1 MKLSAVEGQLK
12 VAQEKLKH
20 SQVSFDG
27 LLQQEK
33 EQWVAEVLT
42 LKEQHQKEVN
52 SLKEE
57 LVAITSQLKKPGPP
71 KTQVSLPSPEN
82 SRKKVSSRGGRRPTE
97 LPSNLAVH
105 LSLPTENRLSR
116 SADNLAD
123 WNSDDDEG
131 TRVGLNKMTITQMV
145 EESLKKPESIA
156 AIRRELKEAKLTPR
170 IQRRFGPDTK
180 PPPLKLIESPTGN
193 DQTPSFPLT
202 ENVHAYQSNAI

>member
-1 MKLSAVEGQLK
+1 MKLKAVEGQLK
-12 VAQEKLKH
+12 VAQEKSKH
-20 SQVSFDG
+20 SQESFDE
-27 LLQQEK
+27 LLEQEK
-33 EQWVAEVLT
+33 KQWEAEVLV
-42 LKEQHQKEVN
+42 LKEQHQTEVN

-57 LVAITSQLKKPGPP
+57 LAVITSQLKKAALP
-71 KTQVSLPSPEN
+71 KTQVSLPSPES

-105 LSLPTENRLSR
+105 LSLPAENRLSK

-131 TRVGLNKMTITQMV
+131 ARVGLNKMTITQMV

-156 AIRRELKEAKLTPR
+156 AIRKELKEAKLTPR
-170 IQRRFGPDTK
+170 MQRRFGPDTK
-180 PPPLKLIESPTGN
+180 PPPLKLIESPGN

>member
-1 MKLSAVEGQLK
+1 MKLKAVEGQLK

-20 SQVSFDG
+20 GQESFDE
-27 LLQQEK
+27 LLEQEK
-33 EQWVAEVLT
+33 KQWEAEVLV
-42 LKEQHQKEVN
+42 LKEQHQTEVN

-57 LVAITSQLKKPGPP
+57 LATITSQLKKAPP
-71 KTQVSLPSPEN
+71 MTQVSLPSPES
-82 SRKKVSSRGGRRPTE
+82 SRKRASSRGGRRPTE

-105 LSLPTENRLSR
+105 LSLPAENRLSR
-116 SADNLAD
+116 SADDLAD

-131 TRVGLNKMTITQMV
+131 ARVGLNKMTITQMV

-156 AIRRELKEAKLTPR
+156 AIRKELKEAKLTPR

-180 PPPLKLIESPTGN
+180 PPPLKKIESPGN